1 MSNLLPED
9 QKKIVRQRYL
19 WKYTTVALFFFC
31 AFLVFS
37 ILSLL
42 PSYFATSYT
51 MKVLRNDALQ
61 QQETKKE
68 TSKEGEQLV
77 ASLKKT
83 NSLSEL
89 ILAWVKE
96 KFAYEALAEVV
107 EKKADGVV
115 ITTVAYDRKNGTI
128 AVSGRAHKRDDLIA
142 FKNALEEGNT
152 FKGIDLPVSDLAHK
166 EDIAFTITVGLATP

>member
-1 MSNLLPED
+1 
-9 QKKIVRQRYL
+9 
-19 WKYTTVALFFFC
+19 
-31 AFLVFS
+31 
-37 ILSLL
+37 
-42 PSYFATSYT
+42 

-61 QQETKKE
+61 QQERTTE

-77 ASLKKT
+77 ALLKKN

-89 ILAWVKE
+89 IVTWVKE

-107 EKKADGVV
+107 EKKTGGIA
-115 ITTVAYDRKNGTI
+115 ITTIAYDRKNGTI

-142 FKNALEEGNT
+142 FKNALEGGGT
-152 FKGIDLPVSDLAHK
+152 FKKIDLPVSDLAHK